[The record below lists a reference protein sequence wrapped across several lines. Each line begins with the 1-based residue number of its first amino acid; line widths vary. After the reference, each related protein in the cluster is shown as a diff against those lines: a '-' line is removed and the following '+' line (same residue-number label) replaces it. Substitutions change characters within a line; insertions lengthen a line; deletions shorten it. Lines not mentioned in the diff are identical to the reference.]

1 MSNWPWDYL
10 DAVVFSRASGRPGV
24 LRKLARIGRYP
35 YAVLRDV
42 AGGQIN
48 MRATALVFTTVLS
61 LVPLLAF
68 SFIIIRELGG
78 HHAGRDLQPIVLEF
92 FRPVGAGADD
102 MTRQVLEFAG
112 RMRRGV
118 VGIVGIALLA
128 WSLIGTIQKVEDS
141 FNYVWRVPQPRSL
154 ARRVGEF
161 LSLLVIGPVLLGGFI
176 ALSHTA
182 LLAGPLQLANS
193 LPLINRLMNVGVHV
207 APYAMVT
214 VLFTFLYMFIPNTRV
229 RLGPALIGA
238 VVAGIAWAAVG
249 ILFTRFVEYS
259 ARLTL
264 VYAGF
269 AAVIAVVM
277 WTYFGWLIL
286 LTGAQL
292 SFYIQNPS
300 YLRFGLR
307 QLQLSAAELEQLAL
321 TVTFLVGH
329 NAGTGRPRYT
339 LDAVATHLGVTGLAL
354 APLIGALENAR
365 VLKLSGEELLLAR
378 DPARLAIADI
388 IEAARHLHSGK
399 PVSRALGVPGV
410 SQLVAQVDAARR
422 ASCAGQTLQELLQTS
437 PLLVSEAA
445 SGESGEWPA
454 PSPPPDATRRLSSD
468 RR

>member
-10 DAVVFSRASGRPGV
+10 DTVVFARASGRPGV
-24 LRKLARIGRYP
+24 LRRLVRIGRYP

-68 SFIIIRELGG
+68 TFIIMRELGG

-102 MTRQVLEFAG
+102 MTREVLQFAG
-112 RMRRGV
+112 RLRRGV
-118 VGIVGIALLA
+118 VGTVGIALLA

-154 ARRVGEF
+154 ARRVAEF

-182 LLAGPLQLANS
+182 LLAGSVQMANS
-193 LPLINRLMNVGVHV
+193 LPLLSRLLSIGVQV

-229 RLGPALIGA
+229 HLRPALIGA
-238 VVAGIAWAAVG
+238 LVAGITWAAVG
-249 ILFTRFVEYS
+249 SVFTRFVEYS
-259 ARLTL
+259 SRLTL

-292 SFYIQNPS
+292 SFYIQNPG

-339 LDAVATHLGVTGLAL
+339 LDAVATDLGVTGLAL
-354 APLIGALENAR
+354 APLIGALEDAR
-365 VLKLSGEELLLAR
+365 VLKVSGGELLLAR
-378 DPARLAIADI
+378 DPARLAVNDI

-399 PVSRALGVPGV
+399 PVSRALAVPGV
-410 SQLVAQVDAARR
+410 SQLVARIDAARR
-422 ASCAGQTLQELLQTS
+422 ASCAGQTLLEILQTS
-437 PLLVSEAA
+437 PLQRAESAGAET
-445 SGESGEWPA
+445 GELPA
-454 PSPPPDATRRLSSD
+454 PAQSADATPRL
-468 RR
+468 

>member
-10 DAVVFSRASGRPGV
+10 DTVVFSRASGRPGM
-24 LRKLARIGRYP
+24 LRSLARIGRYP

-61 LVPLLAF
+61 MVPLLAF

-102 MTRQVLEFAG
+102 LTRQVLEFAG
-112 RMRRGV
+112 RLRRGV
-118 VGIVGIALLA
+118 VGTVGVALLA

-161 LSLLVIGPVLLGGFI
+161 LSLLVIGPVLVGGFI

-182 LLAGPLQLANS
+182 LLAGPVQAANS
-193 LPLINRLMNVGVHV
+193 LPLLSRLMSIGLQV
-207 APYAMVT
+207 APYAMVM

-229 RLGPALIGA
+229 RLRPALIGA

-249 ILFTRFVEYS
+249 IVFTRFVEYS
-259 ARLTL
+259 SRLTL

-307 QLQLSAAELEQLAL
+307 QLHLSAAELEQLAL
-321 TVTFLVGH
+321 TVSFLVGH

-339 LDAVATHLGVTGLAL
+339 LDAVATDLGITGLAL
-354 APLIGALENAR
+354 APLINALEDAR
-365 VLKLSGEELLLAR
+365 VLKVSGDELMLAR
-378 DPARLAIADI
+378 DPARLSVHDI
-388 IEAARHLHSGK
+388 MEASRHLHSGK
-399 PVSRALGVPGV
+399 PVSRALAIPGV
-410 SQLVAQVDAARR
+410 SQLVAKVDAARR
-422 ASCAGQTLQELLQTS
+422 TSCADQTLLEILQTS
-437 PLLVSEAA
+437 PLQRCDPTSTETAEPPGPAA
-445 SGESGEWPA
+445 GAEV
-454 PSPPPDATRRLSSD
+454 TRRLSSD

>member
-24 LRKLARIGRYP
+24 LRKAARIGRYP

-68 SFIIIRELGG
+68 TFIIIRQLGG

-102 MTRQVLEFAG
+102 MTREVLQFAG
-112 RMRRGV
+112 RLRRGV
-118 VGIVGIALLA
+118 VGTVGMALLA
-128 WSLIGTIQKVEDS
+128 WSLIVTIQKVEDS

-182 LLAGPLQLANS
+182 LLAGPLQAANS
-193 LPLINRLMNVGVHV
+193 LPLLSRLMNVGVHV

-229 RLGPALIGA
+229 RLRPALIGA
-238 VVAGIAWAAVG
+238 VVAGVAWAAVG
-249 ILFTRFVEYS
+249 IFFTRLVEYS
-259 ARLTL
+259 SRLTL

-339 LDAVATHLGVTGLAL
+339 LDAVATDLGVTGLAL

-365 VLKLSGEELLLAR
+365 VLKVSGDELLLAR
-378 DPARLAIADI
+378 DPQRLAISDI
-388 IEAARHLHSGK
+388 MEAARHLHSGK
-399 PVSRALGVPGV
+399 PVSRALAIPGV

-422 ASCAGQTLQELLQTS
+422 ASCAGQTLHEILQTS
-437 PLLVSEAA
+437 PLQRAPPA
-445 SGESGEWPA
+445 SGETGELPA
-454 PSPPPDATRRLSSD
+454 PPLNTEATRRLSSD
-468 RR
+468 R

>member
-10 DAVVFSRASGRPGV
+10 DGVVFSRASGRPGV
-24 LRKLARIGRYP
+24 LRAVARIGRYP

-102 MTRQVLEFAG
+102 MTRQVLQFAG
-112 RMRRGV
+112 RLRRGV
-118 VGIVGIALLA
+118 VGTVGIALLA

-141 FNYVWRVPQPRSL
+141 FNYVWRVPQARSL
-154 ARRVGEF
+154 ARRVVEF
-161 LSLLVIGPVLLGGFI
+161 LSLLVIAPVLLGGFI

-182 LLAGPLQLANS
+182 LLAGPVQVANS
-193 LPLINRLMNVGVHV
+193 LPPVSLLMNVGVHV

-229 RLGPALIGA
+229 HLRPALIGA
-238 VVAGIAWAAVG
+238 VVAGITWAAVG
-249 ILFTRFVEYS
+249 IVFTRFVEYS
-259 ARLTL
+259 SRLTL

-292 SFYIQNPS
+292 SFYIQNPG

-307 QLQLSAAELEQLAL
+307 QLHLSAAELEQLAL

-329 NAGTGRPRYT
+329 NAWTGRPRYT
-339 LDAVATHLGVTGLAL
+339 LDAVATDLGVTGLAL
-354 APLIGALENAR
+354 APLISALENAR
-365 VLKLSGEELLLAR
+365 VLKVSGNELLLAR
-378 DPARLAIADI
+378 EPARLPINDI
-388 IEAARHLHSGK
+388 IEASRHLHSGK
-399 PVSRALGVPGV
+399 PVSRALAIPGV
-410 SQLVAQVDAARR
+410 SQLVAQVDAARS
-422 ASCAGQTLQELLQTS
+422 ASCAGQTLLEVLQTS
-437 PLLVSEAA
+437 PLQRSESV
-445 SGESGEWPA
+445 SGETGELPGPA
-454 PSPPPDATRRLSSD
+454 LAADATRRLSSD
-468 RR
+468 RQ

>member
-1 MSNWPWDYL
+1 MSNWPWDSL
-10 DAVVFSRASGRPGV
+10 DGVVFSRASGRPGV
-24 LRKLARIGRYP
+24 LRSIARIGRYP

-92 FRPVGAGADD
+92 FRPVGAGANDL
-102 MTRQVLEFAG
+102 TNQVLQFAG
-112 RMRRGV
+112 RLRRGV
-118 VGIVGIALLA
+118 VGTVGIALLA

-161 LSLLVIGPVLLGGFI
+161 LSLLVVGPVLLGGFI
-176 ALSHTA
+176 ALSRTA
-182 LLAGPLQLANS
+182 LLAGPVQVANS
-193 LPLINRLMNVGVHV
+193 LPLLNRLVSIGLHV

-214 VLFTFLYMFIPNTRV
+214 VLFLFLYMFIPNTRV
-229 RLGPALIGA
+229 RLRPALIGA
-238 VVAGIAWAAVG
+238 VVAGVAWAAVG
-249 ILFTRFVEYS
+249 SVFTRFVEYS
-259 ARLTL
+259 SRLTL

-307 QLQLSAAELEQLAL
+307 QLYLSAAELEQLAL

-329 NAGTGRPRYT
+329 NAGSGRPRYT
-339 LDAVATHLGVTGLAL
+339 LDAVATDLGVTGLAL
-354 APLIGALENAR
+354 APLISALEQAR
-365 VLKLSGEELLLAR
+365 VLKVAGDQLLLAR
-378 DPARLAIADI
+378 DPARLPVIDI

-399 PVSRALGVPGV
+399 PLSRALAIPGV
-410 SQLVAQVDAARR
+410 SQLVTQVDAARR
-422 ASCAGQTLQELLQTS
+422 ASCAGQTLLEILQTS
-437 PLLVSEAA
+437 PLQRAESVG
-445 SGESGEWPA
+445 GETGELPA
-454 PSPPPDATRRLSSD
+454 LADATTRQLSSD

>member
-10 DAVVFSRASGRPGV
+10 DTVVFSRSAGRPGA
-24 LRKLARIGRYP
+24 LRALARIGRYP
-35 YAVLRDV
+35 YAVLRDL

-68 SFIIIRELGG
+68 SFIILRDLGG
-78 HHAGRDLQPIVLEF
+78 HHVGRDLQPIVLEF
-92 FRPVGAGADD
+92 FRPVGADADSL
-102 MTRQVLEFAG
+102 TQQVLQFAG
-112 RMRRGV
+112 RLRRGV
-118 VGIVGIALLA
+118 VGTVGIALLA

-154 ARRVGEF
+154 ARRIAEF
-161 LSLLVIGPVLLGGFI
+161 LSLLVIGPLLLGGFI
-176 ALSHTA
+176 TLSHTA

-193 LPLINRLMNVGVHV
+193 LPLFSRLWNLGLHV

-229 RLGPALIGA
+229 RLRPALIGA

-249 ILFTRFVEYS
+249 SVFTRFVEYS

-277 WTYFGWLIL
+277 WTYLGWLIL

-307 QLQLSAAELEQLAL
+307 QLHLSAAELEQLAL
-321 TVTFLVGH
+321 TVTFLVAH
-329 NAGTGRPRYT
+329 NAGGARPRYT
-339 LDAVATHLGVTGLAL
+339 LDAVATDLGVTGLAL
-354 APLIGALENAR
+354 APLIAALEQAR
-365 VLKLSGEELLLAR
+365 VLRLSGDELQLAR
-378 DPARLAIADI
+378 NPAYLQVNDI

-399 PVSRALGVPGV
+399 PVSRALAIPGV

-422 ASCAGQTLQELLQTS
+422 ASCAGQTLLQILQTS
-437 PLLVSEAA
+437 PLQRSEVPP
-445 SGESGEWPA
+445 GETAELPA
-454 PSPPPDATRRLSSD
+454 LDEATRPLSSD
-468 RR
+468 HR

>member
-10 DAVVFSRASGRPGV
+10 DAVVFSRASGRAGV
-24 LRKLARIGRYP
+24 LRSVARIGRYP

-68 SFIIIRELGG
+68 SFFIIHELGG

-92 FRPVGAGADD
+92 FRPVGADADNL
-102 MTRQVLEFAG
+102 TTQVLQFAG
-112 RMRRGV
+112 RLRRGV
-118 VGIVGIALLA
+118 VGTVGIALLA

-161 LSLLVIGPVLLGGFI
+161 LSLLVVGPLLLGGFI

-182 LLAGPLQLANS
+182 FVAGPVQMANS
-193 LPLINRLMNVGVHV
+193 LPLVSRLMSVGVHV

-214 VLFTFLYMFIPNTRV
+214 VLFVFLYMFIPNTRV
-229 RLGPALIGA
+229 RLRPALIGA
-238 VVAGIAWAAVG
+238 VVAGITWTAVG
-249 ILFTRFVEYS
+249 SVFTHFVEYS
-259 ARLTL
+259 SRLTL

-286 LTGAQL
+286 LSGAQL

-329 NAGTGRPRYT
+329 NTGAGRPGYT
-339 LDAVATHLGVTGLAL
+339 LDEVATDLGVTGLAL
-354 APLIGALENAR
+354 APLIAALERAR
-365 VLKLSGEELLLAR
+365 VLRVSGDKLLLAR
-378 DPARLAIADI
+378 DPARLAINDI

-399 PVSRALGVPGV
+399 PVSRALAIPGV
-410 SQLVAQVDAARR
+410 SQLVMQVDAARR
-422 ASCAGQTLQELLQTS
+422 ASCAGQTLLEMLQTS
-437 PLLVSEAA
+437 PLQRADAA
-445 SGESGEWPA
+445 SAETGEFPA
-454 PSPPPDATRRLSSD
+454 PAPTDATRRLSSD
-468 RR
+468 R

>member
-321 TVTFLVGH
+321 TITFLVGH
-329 NAGTGRPRYT
+329 NARIGRPRYT
-339 LDAVATHLGVTGLAL
+339 LDLLATDLGVTGVAL
-354 APLIGALENAR
+354 APLVAALEQAR
-365 VLKLSGEELLLAR
+365 VLKFCGEELLLAR
-378 DPARLAIADI
+378 EPAQLAVIDI
-388 IEAARHLHSGK
+388 MEAARHQHSGK
-399 PVSRALGVPGV
+399 PVSRALLIPGV
-410 SQLVAQVDAARR
+410 GQLVAQVDAARR
-422 ASCAGQTLQELLQTS
+422 ASCADHTLLEMLETS
-437 PLLVSEAA
+437 PLQRAESVT
-445 SGESGEWPA
+445 GETGEILA
-454 PSPPPDATRRLSSD
+454 PPLPDDATRRLSSD

>member
-10 DAVVFSRASGRPGV
+10 DAVVFGRASGRPGV
-24 LRKLARIGRYP
+24 LRRLARIGRYP

-68 SFIIIRELGG
+68 TFIIIRELGG

-102 MTRQVLEFAG
+102 LTRQVLQFAG
-112 RMRRGV
+112 RLRRGV
-118 VGIVGIALLA
+118 VGTVGIALLA
-128 WSLIGTIQKVEDS
+128 WSLVGTIQKVEDS

-182 LLAGPLQLANS
+182 LLAGPVQLATS
-193 LPLINRLMNVGVHV
+193 LPLLSRLMSLGVQV

-229 RLGPALIGA
+229 RLRPALIGA

-249 ILFTRFVEYS
+249 SVFTRFVEYS
-259 ARLTL
+259 SRLTL

-269 AAVIAVVM
+269 AVVIAVLM

-292 SFYIQNPS
+292 SFYIQKPS

-339 LDAVATHLGVTGLAL
+339 LDAVATDLGVTGLAL

-365 VLKLSGEELLLAR
+365 VLKFSGDELQLAR
-378 DPARLAIADI
+378 DPARLAINDI
-388 IEAARHLHSGK
+388 MEAARHLHSGK
-399 PVSRALGVPGV
+399 PVSRALAIPGV
-410 SQLVAQVDAARR
+410 SELVAQVDAARR
-422 ASCAGQTLQELLQTS
+422 ASCADQTLLGMLQTS
-437 PLLVSEAA
+437 PLQRTDSA
-445 SGESGEWPA
+445 SGETGELPA
-454 PSPPPDATRRLSSD
+454 PDLGAAATRRLSSD

>member
-10 DAVVFSRASGRPGV
+10 DAVVFSRASGRPGI
-24 LRKLARIGRYP
+24 LRKVARIGRYP

-102 MTRQVLEFAG
+102 MTRQVLQFAG
-112 RMRRGV
+112 RLRHGV
-118 VGIVGIALLA
+118 VGSVGIALLA

-154 ARRVGEF
+154 ARRVVEF

-182 LLAGPLQLANS
+182 LLAGPVHAANS
-193 LPLINRLMNVGVHV
+193 LPLLSRLVGIGVQL

-229 RLGPALIGA
+229 RLRPALIGA

-249 ILFTRFVEYS
+249 ILFTRIVEYS

-307 QLQLSAAELEQLAL
+307 QLHLSAAELEQLAL

-329 NAGTGRPRYT
+329 NADSGRPRYT
-339 LDAVATHLGVTGLAL
+339 LDAVATDLGITGLAL

-365 VLKLSGEELLLAR
+365 VLKLAGDELLLAR
-378 DPARLAIADI
+378 DPARLAINDI
-388 IEAARHLHSGK
+388 MDAARHLHSGK
-399 PVSRALGVPGV
+399 PVSRALAIPGV

-422 ASCAGQTLQELLQTS
+422 ASCAGVTLLEILQTS
-437 PLLVSEAA
+437 PLQRSESA
-445 SGESGEWPA
+445 SGETGELPGPA
-454 PSPPPDATRRLSSD
+454 LADATRQRWSD

>member
-1 MSNWPWDYL
+1 MSNWIWDRL
-10 DAVVFSRASGRPGV
+10 DAAIFSRAAGRRGALFAA
-24 LRKLARIGRYP
+24 LRLGRYP
-35 YAVLRDV
+35 YAVIRDL
-42 AGGQIN
+42 ALGGIN

-68 SFIIIRELGG
+68 SFIIIRQLGG
-78 HHAGRDLQPIVLEF
+78 HAGRELQPIVLEF
-92 FRPVGAGADD
+92 FRPVGADANGI
-102 MTRQVLEFAG
+102 TRQVLQFAG
-112 RMRRGV
+112 RLRHGV
-118 VGIVGIALLA
+118 VSILGITLLA

-154 ARRVGEF
+154 GRRVSEF

-182 LLAGPLQLANS
+182 IIARPLQVANS
-193 LPLINRLMNVGVHV
+193 LPLMNRMLSLGVQV

-229 RLGPALIGA
+229 RLRPAVIGA
-238 VVAGIAWAAVG
+238 VVAGVAWAAVG
-249 ILFTRFVEYS
+249 SVFTRLVVYS

-269 AAVIAVVM
+269 AAVIGVVM

-307 QLQLSAAELEQLAL
+307 ELHLSAAELEQLAL
-321 TVTFLVGH
+321 TITFLIAH

-339 LDAVATHLGVTGLAL
+339 LDALATDLGVTGIAL
-354 APLIGALENAR
+354 APLITSLEHAR
-365 VLKLSGEELLLAR
+365 VLRLAGEALLLAR
-378 DPARLAIADI
+378 DPAHLGIIDI
-388 IEAARHLHSGK
+388 VEAARHHHSGK
-399 PVSRALGVPGV
+399 PVSRALAIPGV
-410 SQLVAQVDAARR
+410 SQVVAQADAARR
-422 ASCAGQTLQELLQTS
+422 AAFAGRTLLDVLQSS
-437 PLLVSEAA
+437 PVQFSNEPSGEFAA
-445 SGESGEWPA
+445 S
-454 PSPPPDATRRLSSD
+454 ATRRLWSD
-468 RR
+468 HQ

>member
-10 DAVVFSRASGRPGV
+10 DTVVFARASGRPGV
-24 LRKLARIGRYP
+24 LRRLVRIGRYP

-68 SFIIIRELGG
+68 TFIIMRELGG

-102 MTRQVLEFAG
+102 MTRQVLQFAG
-112 RMRRGV
+112 RLRRGV
-118 VGIVGIALLA
+118 VGTVGIALLA

-182 LLAGPLQLANS
+182 LLAGPVQMANS
-193 LPLINRLMNVGVHV
+193 LPLLSRLLGIGVQV

-229 RLGPALIGA
+229 RLRPALIGA
-238 VVAGIAWAAVG
+238 LLAGIAWAAVG
-249 ILFTRFVEYS
+249 SVFTRFVEYS
-259 ARLTL
+259 SRLTL

-292 SFYIQNPS
+292 SFYIQNPG

-307 QLQLSAAELEQLAL
+307 QLQLSAAETEQLAL

-339 LDAVATHLGVTGLAL
+339 LDAVATDLGVTGLAL
-354 APLIGALENAR
+354 APLIGALEKAR
-365 VLKLSGEELLLAR
+365 VLKVSGGELLLAR
-378 DPARLAIADI
+378 DPARLAVNDI
-388 IEAARHLHSGK
+388 VEAARHLHSGK
-399 PVSRALGVPGV
+399 PVSRALAVPGV
-410 SQLVAQVDAARR
+410 SQLVAQIDAARR
-422 ASCAGQTLQELLQTS
+422 ASCAGQTLLEILQTS
-437 PLLVSEAA
+437 PLQRAEAA
-445 SGESGEWPA
+445 GGETGELPA
-454 PSPPPDATRRLSSD
+454 PALSADATRRLS
-468 RR
+468 